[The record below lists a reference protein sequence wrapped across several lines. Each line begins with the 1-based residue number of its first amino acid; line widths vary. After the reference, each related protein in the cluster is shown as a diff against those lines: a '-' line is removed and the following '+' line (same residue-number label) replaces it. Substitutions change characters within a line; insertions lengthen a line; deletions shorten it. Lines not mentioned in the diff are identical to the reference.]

1 MCRYINNSRYNLML
15 FVTFRL
21 EEHSPLDVALMVQ
34 KIFIPISS
42 MCFGLLGGVALLQ
55 LLLVTIYI
63 SFSLCNISKMI
74 KIPRHTV
81 LRLWGCLTIL
91 QYLFKSHGFF
101 VMCIILKSTL
111 KTFILKLSK
120 CHRKYALKVIIQLV
134 KDHQLT
140 TNRSFPQAQS

>member
-1 MCRYINNSRYNLML
+1 ML

-81 LRLWGCLTIL
+81 LRL
-91 QYLFKSHGFF
+91 
-101 VMCIILKSTL
+101 
-111 KTFILKLSK
+111 
-120 CHRKYALKVIIQLV
+120 
-134 KDHQLT
+134 
-140 TNRSFPQAQS
+140 

>member
-1 MCRYINNSRYNLML
+1 ML

-74 KIPRHTV
+74 KI
-81 LRLWGCLTIL
+81 
-91 QYLFKSHGFF
+91 
-101 VMCIILKSTL
+101 
-111 KTFILKLSK
+111 
-120 CHRKYALKVIIQLV
+120 LV
-134 KDHQLT
+134 VQ
-140 TNRSFPQAQS
+140 F